1 MSSQTSEQ
9 ASQTSPAKGGIV
21 MQVLRIA
28 LRECGFLRYNA
39 MYLCC
44 MIFFPI
50 LVTVFF
56 TTLMNEGQPQHM
68 PIGVVDNDN
77 TSTSRSLIRKLDS
90 FQASKVVAHYPN
102 VNEARKAIQQNKIYA
117 FLYIPKGMTEG
128 LLSARQP
135 KISLYYSQA
144 SLTAGNMLYRDLKT
158 VALLGS
164 AGVGQA
170 TLRAKGA
177 TDKQISTFLQPIA
190 IDLHMIGNPWASY
203 NMYLSTMLI
212 PGILILF
219 MFLITAYSLGTEL
232 KFNTSKEWL
241 AMANNNIIVALTG
254 KLLPQFLIFIS
265 IIYAYMYYVFSY
277 LQFPHPGGVGMM
289 LILGF
294 LTVIASI
301 GFGIFAFGLM
311 PSLRMS
317 MSVCSLWGMLGFT
330 TAGATFPVFAMHPII
345 EGLSVLFPLRHY
357 YMIYQICIFNGFPFV
372 DAWFNFMALFIFAA
386 LPFFVL
392 LKIKRAMLEY
402 VYIP

>member
-265 IIYAYMYYVFSY
+265 IIYAYMYYVFGY